1 VRLHST
7 FENPLAAGYE
17 RPGGAWD
24 VPPLGEVFRPG
35 RFEGV
40 ALIDGEN
47 RLDHRVL
54 DRSIGA
60 LAGSL
65 GGRGVERGDVVSW
78 QMPNWYEAVMLYH
91 ACWLLGAI
99 AVPLHHRLGV
109 GDLAGVVEMLEPRVT
124 LSAPGLALAE
134 LSPAVPVRDGSAAF
148 EQMLTGPDP
157 APGEIAASDIAVGVL
172 TSGSTGQ
179 PKVVLHSHRGL
190 AYKCGVQQQ
199 VHALR
204 SDDVVLMPAPL
215 SHVSGLVN
223 GVLLPAFCGMRTVLM
238 DVWDPERALGLIESE
253 KVTYMGGPAVFLTG
267 MVESSVFT
275 SSRVAS
281 LRLSSMGGSTM
292 TPSALT
298 TLANRLGC
306 VVKRAYGSTEAPTV
320 TTMHDQDPA
329 DKGRE
334 TDGRPVGEAEILV
347 VDPTDGNLLGS
358 GQVGE
363 IWLRGPEMFAG
374 YAVADQTA
382 EAVTDDGWLRTGDL
396 GVIDQDGWLTV
407 AGRIK
412 ELIIRGGEN
421 IATAEIEAV
430 LESHGAVRQAVAVG
444 YPDPI
449 LGERVAAI
457 VLADDD
463 FDLEECRRCFAD
475 RGLAK
480 FKTPE
485 AVLHVDS
492 IPMLPTG
499 KPDRAQIKDYA
510 AAAIAARTERISEP

>member
-1 VRLHST
+1 MRLHAT
-7 FENPLAAGYE
+7 FENPLADRYE

-24 VPPLGEVFRPG
+24 VPPLGELFRPG
-35 RFEGV
+35 RFGGV
-40 ALIDGEN
+40 ALIDGE
-47 RLDHRVL
+47 HRVDHAAL
-54 DRSIGA
+54 DRAILA

-65 GGRGVERGDVVSW
+65 GGRGVRRGDVVAW
-78 QMPNWYEAVMLYH
+78 QLPNWFEAVLLYR

-109 GDLAGVVEMLEPRVT
+109 GDLAGVVDTLEPTAV
-124 LSAPGLALAE
+124 LSAPGMALAE
-134 LSPAVPVRDGSAAF
+134 LSPVVVSVRDGSGAF
-148 EQMLTGPDP
+148 EEMLTGSASPP
-157 APGEIAASDIAVGVL
+157 AEVVGNDIAVGVL

-190 AYKCGVQQQ
+190 AYKCAVQQQ
-199 VHALR
+199 VHGLR
-204 SDDVVLMPAPL
+204 PHDVVLMPAPL

-238 DVWDPERALGLIESE
+238 DVWDPERALRLIESE

-267 MVESSVFT
+267 MVESPEFASA
-275 SSRVAS
+275 RVAS

-292 TPSALT
+292 TPSGLAAL
-298 TLANRLGC
+298 ADRLGC
-306 VVKRAYGSTEAPTV
+306 TVKRSYGCTEAPTV
-320 TTMHDQDPA
+320 STMHDQDPP

-334 TDGRPVGEAEILV
+334 TDGRPVAQAEIQV
-347 VDPTDGNLLGS
+347 VDPADGAPLGS

-363 IWLRGPEMFAG
+363 IWLRGPELFAG
-374 YAVADQTA
+374 YADAGATA
-382 EAVTDDGWLRTGDL
+382 EAVTDGGWFRTGDL
-396 GVIDQDGWLTV
+396 GVIDRDGWLTV

-430 LESHGAVRQAVAVG
+430 LESHAAVNHAVAVG

-449 LGERVAAI
+449 LGERVAAV
-457 VLADDD
+457 VLADDG
-463 FDLEECRRCFAD
+463 FDLEECRRWFAA

-485 AVLHVDS
+485 AVLHVES
-492 IPMLPTG
+492 IPMLVTG
-499 KPDRAQIKDYA
+499 KPDRMRLKEYA
-510 AAAIAARTERISEP
+510 ATTIAARTERL

>member
-1 VRLHST
+1 MRLHST
-7 FENPLAAGYE
+7 FENPLADRYE

-24 VPPLGEVFRPG
+24 VPALGGVFRPG
-35 RFEGV
+35 RFGGV
-40 ALIDGEN
+40 ALIDGKH
-47 RLDHRVL
+47 RLDHAGL
-54 DRSIGA
+54 DRAIEA

-65 GGRGVERGDVVSW
+65 GGRGVGPGDVVAW
-78 QMPNWYEAVMLYH
+78 QLPNWSEAVMLYR

-99 AVPLHHRLGV
+99 AVPLHHRLGA
-109 GDLAGVVEMLEPRVT
+109 GDLREVVDLLEPTVA
-124 LSAPGLALAE
+124 LSAPGMALGE
-134 LSPAVPVRDGSAAF
+134 LSPVVPVRDGSGAF
-148 EQMLTGPDP
+148 EEMLSGSAP
-157 APGEIAASDIAVGVL
+157 APAEVEVVGSHIAVGVL

-215 SHVSGLVN
+215 SHVSGLLN

-238 DVWDPERALGLIESE
+238 DVWDPERALQLIESE

-267 MVESSVFT
+267 MVESPEFASA
-275 SSRVAS
+275 RVAS

-292 TPSALT
+292 TPSALAA
-298 TLANRLGC
+298 LAARLGC
-306 VVKRAYGSTEAPTV
+306 TVKRAYGCTEAPTV
-320 TTMHDQDPA
+320 ATMHDQDPP
-329 DKGRE
+329 DKGRQ
-334 TDGRPVGEAEILV
+334 TDGRPVAQAEILV
-347 VDPTDGNLLGS
+347 VDPADGTPIGS

-363 IWLRGPEMFAG
+363 IWLRGPELFAG
-374 YAVADQTA
+374 YADAGATA
-382 EAVTDDGWLRTGDL
+382 EAVTEDGWFRTGDL
-396 GVIDQDGWLTV
+396 GVIDPDGWLTV

-430 LESHGAVRQAVAVG
+430 LESHAAVRHAVAVG

-449 LGERVAAI
+449 LGERVAA
-457 VLADDD
+457 VLMADDG
-463 FDLEECRRCFAD
+463 FDLEECRRWFAA

-485 AVLHVDS
+485 AVLLVES

-499 KPDRAQIKDYA
+499 KPNRVQLKDYA
-510 AAAIAARTERISEP
+510 AATIAARTEQS

>member
-1 VRLHST
+1 VKLHST
-7 FENPLAAGYE
+7 FESPLADRYQ
-17 RPGGAWD
+17 RPGGAWA
-24 VPPLGEVFRPG
+24 VPPLGEVFGPG
-35 RFEGV
+35 RFRGV

-47 RLDHRVL
+47 RVDHARLDQAI
-54 DRSIGA
+54 SG

-65 GGRGVERGDVVSW
+65 GRRGVRRGDVVCW
-78 QMPNWYEAVMLYH
+78 QLPNWYEAVLLYR

-109 GDLAGVVEMLEPRVT
+109 GDLAAVVDMLAPAVA
-124 LSAPGLALAE
+124 LSAPGMALGE
-134 LSPAVPVRDGSAAF
+134 LSRTVRVRDGSGAF
-148 EQMLTGPDP
+148 EEMLTGSDP
-157 APGEIAASDIAVGVL
+157 APAEVAGSDIAVGVL

-223 GVLLPAFCGMRTVLM
+223 GVLLPGFCGMRTILM
-238 DVWDPERALGLIESE
+238 DVWDPERALRLIESE
-253 KVTYMGGPAVFLTG
+253 KVTFMGGPAVFLTA
-267 MVESSVFT
+267 MVESPEF
-275 SSRVAS
+275 SSPRVAS

-292 TPSALT
+292 TPSALA
-298 TLANRLGC
+298 TLADRLGC
-306 VVKRAYGSTEAPTV
+306 TVKRAYGCSEAPTV
-320 TTMHDQDPA
+320 TTMHDQDPP
-329 DKGRE
+329 DKGRQ
-334 TDGRPVGEAEILV
+334 TDGRPVGQAEIQV
-347 VDPTDGNLLGS
+347 VDPADGAPLGS

-363 IWLRGPEMFAG
+363 IWLRGPELFAG
-374 YAVADQTA
+374 YADADATA
-382 EAVTDDGWLRTGDL
+382 EAVTDDGWFRTGDL

-421 IATAEIEAV
+421 IAAAEIEAV
-430 LESHGAVRQAVAVG
+430 LESHAAVRHAVAVG

-449 LGERVAAI
+449 LGERVAAV
-457 VLADDD
+457 VLADEG
-463 FDLEECRRCFAD
+463 FDLEECRRWFAA

-485 AVLHVDS
+485 AVLLVES
-492 IPMLPTG
+492 IPMLVTG
-499 KPDRAQIKDYA
+499 KPDRLQLKDYA
-510 AAAIAARTERISEP
+510 ATTIAARSERR

>member
-1 VRLHST
+1 MRLHST
-7 FENPLAAGYE
+7 FENPLADAYE

-24 VPPLGEVFRPG
+24 LPPLGELFRPG
-35 RFEGV
+35 RFTGV

-47 RLDHRVL
+47 RLDHGVL
-54 DRSIGA
+54 DRAIQA

-65 GGRGVERGDVVSW
+65 GDRGVGRGDVVSW
-78 QMPNWYEAVMLYH
+78 QLPNWYEAVMLYR

-109 GDLAGVVEMLEPRVT
+109 GDLKGVVDTLEPKVA
-124 LSAPGLALAE
+124 LCAPGLALGE
-134 LSPAVPVRDGSAAF
+134 LSAAVPVRGGSRTF
-148 EQMLTGPDP
+148 EEMLVGSDP
-157 APGEIAASDIAVGVL
+157 APHEVVGSDIAVGVL
-172 TSGSTGQ
+172 TSGSTGE

-190 AYKCGVQQQ
+190 AYKCRVQQQ

-238 DVWDPERALGLIESE
+238 DVWDPERALRLIESE

-267 MVESSVFT
+267 MVESPEFVSA
-275 SSRVAS
+275 RVTS

-292 TPSALT
+292 TPAALAA
-298 TLANRLGC
+298 LADRLGC
-306 VVKRAYGSTEAPTV
+306 TVKRAYGCTEAPTV
-320 TTMHDQDPA
+320 TTMHDQDPV

-334 TDGRPVGEAEILV
+334 TDGRPVGLAEILV
-347 VDPTDGNLLGS
+347 VDPANGTPHGWGE
-358 GQVGE
+358 VGE

-374 YAVADQTA
+374 YAAADATA
-382 EAVTDDGWLRTGDL
+382 EAVTDDGWFRTGDL

-421 IATAEIEAV
+421 IASAEIEAV
-430 LESHGAVRQAVAVG
+430 LESHAAVRQAVVVG

-457 VLADDD
+457 VLADDG
-463 FDLEECRRCFAD
+463 FDLDECRRWFAAL
-475 RGLAK
+475 GLAK

-485 AVLHVDS
+485 AVLRVES
-492 IPMLPTG
+492 IPMLASG
-499 KPDRAQIKDYA
+499 KPNRMRLKDYA
-510 AAAIAARTERISEP
+510 AAKTAAQREQQ